1 MNQNLNIHR
10 KIRKLHKVNIKL
22 IKFISLIGFL
32 TDFMVCTKLTI
43 GHKASWTV
51 CYYFYLFK
59 AIMMIRLRYSIICK
73 ILSHIVKFF
82 YKSSNSNL
90 SFFMVLTLY
99 EALMC
104 KCKSWQIET
113 NWQVSQVNKFAHMF
127 SSTQLLNLGTLS
139 NALIYIISSKSF

>member
-1 MNQNLNIHR
+1 
-10 KIRKLHKVNIKL
+10 
-22 IKFISLIGFL
+22 
-32 TDFMVCTKLTI
+32 
-43 GHKASWTV
+43 
-51 CYYFYLFK
+51 
-59 AIMMIRLRYSIICK
+59 
-73 ILSHIVKFF
+73 
-82 YKSSNSNL
+82 
-90 SFFMVLTLY
+90 MVLTLY